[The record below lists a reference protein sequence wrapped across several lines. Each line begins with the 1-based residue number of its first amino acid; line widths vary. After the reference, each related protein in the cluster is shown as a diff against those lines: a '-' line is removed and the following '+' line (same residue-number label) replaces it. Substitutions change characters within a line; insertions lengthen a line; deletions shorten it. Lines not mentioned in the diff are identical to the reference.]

1 MKTQEQVVFCPVVG
15 KGYVNLG
22 RDYLG
27 RRVMIVGASNYC
39 EHYCDTTGC
48 GHKCAYY
55 GKHLLEIKGD
65 PLDFGSHCERFTEV
79 VYERYR
85 AGLTRKEE
93 PKWMR
98 TFSRFYNSFF
108 NGRTPTREERNSLLD
123 HLVCTEYVQGSVAD
137 NGYQTNRRMME
148 SDWNF
153 TCLEKHVSDNKPDVV
168 IVWGAGSWREICR
181 RTGIA
186 DVSSAIQEVKIGGCK
201 VTLLHV
207 SHPASFGKHGFD
219 RKAFQRQLKTVGV
232 KLVQKSN

>member
-39 EHYCDTTGC
+39 EHYCNATGC
-48 GHKCAYY
+48 GNKCVHY
-55 GKHLLEIKGD
+55 GKHSLEIDGK
-65 PLDFGSHCERFTEV
+65 PFDFGRHCERFSEI

-85 AGLTRKEE
+85 AGLTRKDE
-93 PKWMR
+93 PKWMG

-186 DVSSAIQEVKIGGCK
+186 DVSPAIQEVKIGGCK

-207 SHPASFGKHGFD
+207 PHPASFGKHGFD
-219 RKAFQRQLKTVGV
+219 RKAFQRQLKKVGV
-232 KLVQKSN
+232 KLVQK

>member
-39 EHYCDTTGC
+39 EHYCNATGC
-48 GHKCAYY
+48 GNKCVHY
-55 GKHLLEIKGD
+55 GKHSLEIDGK
-65 PLDFGSHCERFTEV
+65 PFDFGRHCERFSEI

-85 AGLTRKEE
+85 SGLTRKDE
-93 PKWMR
+93 PKWTG

-186 DVSSAIQEVKIGGCK
+186 DVSPAIQEVKIGGCK

-207 SHPASFGKHGFD
+207 PHPASFGKHGFD